1 MVVGSN
7 PSTQKLFDGFS
18 NRRSQI
24 EGLDEYFDSDFFF
37 AVLMYAL
44 ATASFLDRP
53 FSKVGGRAVQ
63 KL

>member
-1 MVVGSN
+1 MVVGSD
-7 PSTQKLFDGFS
+7 PGTQKLFDGFS

-24 EGLDEYFDSDFFF
+24 EGLDEYFDPDFFF

-44 ATASFLDRP
+44 AAASFLDRP
-53 FSKVGGRAVQ
+53 FSKVGGRVTQ

>member
-18 NRRSQI
+18 NRRSHI
-24 EGLDEYFDSDFFF
+24 EGLDEYFKSDFFF

-44 ATASFLDRP
+44 DTASFLDRP
-53 FSKVGGRAVQ
+53 FSKIGGRVTQ